1 MGYTGEGLAIA
12 VLDGGFRGVDTGVGF
27 QSFWDKEQILAT
39 FNFADN
45 VEDVFLSSLH
55 GTYVLSIMGADMP
68 GKYIGASPEASFYL
82 LRTEVVDSE
91 RVAEEDFWLAAAEFA
106 DFVGAD
112 IINSSLGYTTYDVES
127 ENHTYADMDGNTTV
141 VTRAADMAA
150 SKGILVCNSAGNS
163 GNDSWRYIGAP
174 ADGDSVFTIGAVDSE
189 RIPADFSSEGPTADG
204 RVKPN
209 ISVMG
214 DYSSVLH
221 PDGVVYVGSGT
232 SFSSPLAAGAAACLW
247 QAFPEKTNW
256 EIMEALQ
263 KSASRANNPDY
274 KVGYGI
280 PNMVVAYH
288 LLKGTDFDELTEG
301 MLSVFPN
308 PVRDASTL
316 VLSSTIGNGMVYR
329 VTDMSGRIVEE
340 SVLSPS
346 ESPLNLINLNTET
359 WTDGAYI
366 ISIVEIQV
374 DGENLIETTTIIK
387 Q

>member
-1 MGYTGEGLAIA
+1 
-12 VLDGGFRGVDTGVGF
+12 
-27 QSFWDKEQILAT
+27 
-39 FNFADN
+39 
-45 VEDVFLSSLH
+45 LSSLH

-221 PDGVVYVGSGT
+221 TDGVVYVGSGT